1 MAGIRSYGSCW
12 RAALAVLSLSGIGT
26 AIAGPEEDYAAGM
39 ISYQRTD
46 FFVAVPLLRKAAD
59 AGHVEAAVVL
69 GTIYDAAEQDEQ
81 AVIYFRK
88 AADAGN
94 PDGMYGLA
102 NMLLAGEG
110 VTKDVD
116 AARALFIKAA
126 NAGQKTAI
134 QVLAEA
140 YMRGGLGI
148 PEAERKGPEA
158 LKWIM
163 LAADFN
169 FIPALEALQQAY
181 LSGDYGLAV
190 DPAKSEQM
198 KQKIASLKPAPPKKR
213 RRGEA
218 K

>member
-1 MAGIRSYGSCW
+1 MDVIRTWGHC
-12 RAALAVLSLSGIGT
+12 RRVAVTVVFLCGIGT
-26 AIAGPEEDYAAGM
+26 ANAGPDEDYAAGM
-39 ISYQRTD
+39 VSYQRTD

-59 AGHVEAAVVL
+59 AGHIEAAVVL
-69 GTIYDAAEQDEQ
+69 GTIYDGADQDEE
-81 AVIYFRK
+81 AVRYFRK
-88 AADAGN
+88 ASDAGN
-94 PDGMYGLA
+94 PDGMYHLA

-110 VTKDVD
+110 VKKDVD
-116 AARALFIKAA
+116 AARKLFIKAA
-126 NAGQKTAI
+126 TAGQKTAV
-134 QVLAEA
+134 QVLAES

-148 PEAERKGPEA
+148 PDAERKGSDA

-163 LAADFN
+163 LAADAN

-181 LSGDYGLAV
+181 LSGEYGLAI
-190 DPAKSEQM
+190 DAAKSEQI

>member
-1 MAGIRSYGSCW
+1 MAGIRLCGSCW
-12 RAALAVLSLSGIGT
+12 RVVLAALFLSGIGT
-26 AIAGPEEDYAAGM
+26 ANAGPDEDYADGM
-39 ISYQRTD
+39 VAYQRTD

-59 AGHVEAAVVL
+59 AGHIEAAVVL
-69 GTIYDAAEQDEQ
+69 ATIYDAAEQDEE
-81 AVIYFRK
+81 AVRYFRK
-88 AADAGN
+88 ASDAGN

-110 VTKDVD
+110 VKKDVD
-116 AARALFIKAA
+116 AARALFVKAA
-126 NAGQKTAI
+126 SAGHRTSI
-134 QVLAEA
+134 QVLAES

-148 PEAERKGPEA
+148 PEEERKSPEA

-163 LAADFN
+163 LAADGN
-169 FIPALEALQQAY
+169 FIPALETLQQAY

-198 KQKIASLKPAPPKKR
+198 KQKIAGLKPAPPKKR
-213 RRGEA
+213 KRGEA